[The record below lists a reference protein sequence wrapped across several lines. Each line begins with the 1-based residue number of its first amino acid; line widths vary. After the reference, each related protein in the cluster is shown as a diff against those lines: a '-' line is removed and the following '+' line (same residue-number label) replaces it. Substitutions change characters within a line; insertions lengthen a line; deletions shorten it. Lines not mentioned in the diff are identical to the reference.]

1 LHVDPDVVADAALI
15 ADQYVSTGKTHAEA
29 RRGREGSRL
38 VQGLLCSY
46 EVPAANRAHLKG
58 ADATHL
64 QPAQSPEVAAALL
77 FAAPPSA

>member
-1 LHVDPDVVADAALI
+1 VDPDVAAAAALI
-15 ADQYVSTGKTHAEA
+15 ADQYVSAGKTHAEA
-29 RRGREGSRL
+29 EKEVAWL
-38 VQGLLCSY
+38 NACFASY